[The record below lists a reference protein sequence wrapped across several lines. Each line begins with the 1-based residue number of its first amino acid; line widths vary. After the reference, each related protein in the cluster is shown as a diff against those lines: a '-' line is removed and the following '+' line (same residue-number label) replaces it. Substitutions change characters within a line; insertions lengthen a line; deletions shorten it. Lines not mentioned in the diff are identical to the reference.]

1 MISLSNIEVSFAHR
15 KLFSGVSFHIN
26 RKDRIAL
33 VGKNGTGKSTLMKII
48 AGQLEP
54 TSGTVAGDA
63 NLRTGYLPQQMNH
76 AKDKSVLEET
86 LTVFS
91 HIDTLS
97 KRMEQI
103 NRELAERD
111 NYQAPSYL
119 KLIGELGELNDRF
132 HLVASDNPTGNAERI
147 LLGLGFKR
155 DELERSTATFSEGW
169 NMRIE
174 LAKLLLSNPDMLL
187 LDEPTNHLDIESLRW
202 LESYLASYAG
212 ALLVVSHDRTF
223 LDTVTERTIELSLGR
238 IYDYKASYSYF
249 MELRRE
255 RVEQQTAAYEN
266 QQKVIEKT
274 QEFIERFRYKPT
286 KSNQVQSRIKQLEKM
301 ELVEID
307 PVDHAQISIRF
318 PNPPRSGKV
327 VYRCSDV
334 AAGYDGKPVF
344 KHADLTVERGEK
356 IALVGRNGEGKT
368 TLLKLLAPGQQA
380 GQARILEGTL
390 QTGHNVMAG
399 YYAQNQDELLDED
412 LTVFE
417 TVDKIATGEV
427 RTKLRDIL
435 AAFLFRGEDVDKK
448 TVVLSGGERSRLAMA
463 VLMLQPYNV
472 LLLDEPTNHMDIQ
485 SKEILKEALLNYT
498 GTLVLVSHDRTFL
511 DGLVNKVYE
520 FRDGKVKEHL
530 GGIGVFLERRRAE
543 SPDEVIRTPEAQSS
557 ASTQYQQRKE
567 RERTLR
573 KLESAVTRLENSIEA
588 YEEKLSQMD
597 AQLQSPP
604 AEGFEPDFYR
614 TYEKE
619 KKGLDLAMKAW
630 ETAHNKRDAFI
641 KEMEHE

>member
-1 MISLSNIEVSFAHR
+1 
-15 KLFSGVSFHIN
+15 
-26 RKDRIAL
+26 
-33 VGKNGTGKSTLMKII
+33 MKII

-111 NYQAPSYL
+111 DYQAPSYL

-318 PNPPRSGKV
+318 PTPPRSGKV

>member
-1 MISLSNIEVSFAHR
+1 MATH
-15 KLFSGVSFHIN
+15 
-26 RKDRIAL
+26 
-33 VGKNGTGKSTLMKII
+33 
-48 AGQLEP
+48 
-54 TSGTVAGDA
+54 
-63 NLRTGYLPQQMNH
+63 
-76 AKDKSVLEET
+76 
-86 LTVFS
+86 
-91 HIDTLS
+91 S
-97 KRMEQI
+97 K
-103 NRELAERD
+103 
-111 NYQAPSYL
+111 
-119 KLIGELGELNDRF
+119 
-132 HLVASDNPTGNAERI
+132 
-147 LLGLGFKR
+147 
-155 DELERSTATFSEGW
+155 
-169 NMRIE
+169 
-174 LAKLLLSNPDMLL
+174 
-187 LDEPTNHLDIESLRW
+187 
-202 LESYLASYAG
+202 
-212 ALLVVSHDRTF
+212 
-223 LDTVTERTIELSLGR
+223 
-238 IYDYKASYSYF
+238 
-249 MELRRE
+249 
-255 RVEQQTAAYEN
+255 
-266 QQKVIEKT
+266 
-274 QEFIERFRYKPT
+274 T
-286 KSNQVQSRIKQLEKM
+286 KK
-301 ELVEID
+301 
-307 PVDHAQISIRF
+307 
-318 PNPPRSGKV
+318 
-327 VYRCSDV
+327 
-334 AAGYDGKPVF
+334 
-344 KHADLTVERGEK
+344 
-356 IALVGRNGEGKT
+356 
-368 TLLKLLAPGQQA
+368 
-380 GQARILEGTL
+380 
-390 QTGHNVMAG
+390 
-399 YYAQNQDELLDED
+399 ELLDED